1 MVGGKCV
8 CALACLLACRFTG
21 TAGFGARGQFA
32 NTHTKKERMSKKEEK
47 KKKEKRGPGRV

>member
-47 KKKEKRGPGRV
+47 KKKRGPGRV